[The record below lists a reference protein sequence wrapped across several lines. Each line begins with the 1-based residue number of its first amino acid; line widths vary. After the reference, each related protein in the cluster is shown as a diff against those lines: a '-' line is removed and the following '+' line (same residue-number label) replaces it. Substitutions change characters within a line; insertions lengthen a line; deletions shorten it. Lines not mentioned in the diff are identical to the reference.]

1 MRTICCF
8 PWCLFFVFE
17 FSGIFGFVS
26 ERESFPANGFANTF
40 IGFVVGELFHDNA
53 P

>member
-1 MRTICCF
+1 MVV
-8 PWCLFFVFE
+8 LFSVFL
-17 FSGIFGFVS
+17 FSGVFGFVS
-26 ERESFPANGFANTF
+26 KGKSLSANGFANTF